1 MEEGLGIHPALK
13 WLQGINQA
21 KAQLECE
28 LAQEAQ
34 GLARKYDDWQ
44 IKLARKHE
52 MASTDG

>member
-1 MEEGLGIHPALK
+1 MEEGLGFLPALK
-13 WLQGINQA
+13 QLQGINQA
-21 KAQLECE
+21 ESNWECE

-52 MASTDG
+52 KQ